1 MREEL
6 VNFVDEP
13 EYRPNRRKRTAF
25 LILLILALTFVTI
38 ACVSGKEDND
48 LPEDPLAYDPVTLEP
63 KAPEGFLKKLSQV
76 VIPGGG
82 NLVKEDDSIN
92 ILLLGMGGVG
102 HDGPYLT
109 DTIMIARIK
118 PSTNHI
124 ALVSI
129 PRDLAVEIPERGI
142 QKINHTNAWGEEN
155 KPGWGAA
162 SATELIEKTF
172 DIEIPYY
179 IRIDFTAFEE
189 IIDDMGGVS
198 VNVDRSFTDNNF
210 PAGGGNVTT
219 IHFNAGTQTMNGT
232 TALQYARSRYGNNG
246 EGSDFAR
253 AARQQKILSALKD
266 KALSYNTL
274 TNPVRI
280 KRMMDTLERHMTTN
294 MEFSEILSLVRIMKD
309 MDDAKTITLVLDNA
323 TSGLLYEHTDETAGY
338 LLFPTAGNFKKI
350 NKAIEHIF
358 DSEYDTLVNEARKG
372 DTTRA
377 SGEPQGV
384 LVEIQNGTWR
394 AGLAARAKAEV
405 KEDGFTIAELTNA
418 DGAIKPIA
426 ASGIY
431 RVSKK
436 SNVIDTIRSLQKQLK
451 LPIKQAIPEG
461 VQTNED
467 IDVLVV
473 LGDDYTE

>member
-25 LILLILALTFVTI
+25 LILLILGLTFVTI
-38 ACVSGKEDND
+38 ACVSGKND
-48 LPEDPLAYDPVTLEP
+48 ENLPEDPLAYDPVTLEP
-63 KAPEGFLKKLSQV
+63 KAPESFLKKLSQV

-82 NLVKEDDSIN
+82 DLAKEDDTIN
-92 ILLLGMGGVG
+92 ILLLGMGGIG

-118 PSTNHI
+118 PSTNQI
-124 ALVSI
+124 ALISI
-129 PRDLAVEIPERGI
+129 PRDLAVEIQGKGL
-142 QKINHTNAWGEEN
+142 QKINHANSLGEAD

-172 DIEIPYY
+172 DIDIPYY

-210 PAGGGNVTT
+210 PAGGGTVMT
-219 IHFNAGTQTMNGT
+219 IHFDAGTQTMKGR
-232 TALQYARSRYGNNG
+232 TALQFARSRYGNNG

-253 AARQQKILSALKD
+253 AARQQKILSAVKD

-294 MEFSEILSLVRIMKD
+294 MEFSEILSLVRLMKD
-309 MDDAKTITLVLDNA
+309 MDDAKTTTLVLDNA

-358 DSEYDTLVNEARKG
+358 DSEYDTLVNDAKKS
-372 DTTRA
+372 DTPRA
-377 SGEPQGV
+377 DGQTKEI

-394 AGLAARAKAEV
+394 AGLAARAKARLSE
-405 KEDGFTIAELTNA
+405 EEFTVTSLTNA
-418 DGAIKPIA
+418 DAAIRPIA

-436 SNVIDTIRSLQKQLK
+436 SNVIGAIRLLQKQLK
-451 LPIKQAIPEG
+451 LPIKQAMPEG
-461 VQTNED
+461 VKPVDGVD
-467 IDVLVV
+467 IIVV
-473 LGDDYTE
+473 LGDDYIE